1 MSDQPE
7 QSIPS
12 SAPSQSASGSQI
24 GEKKMKL
31 ILESIDR
38 MPTLP
43 VVAMKLMSIS
53 GAEDIDLDE
62 VIRLIESDP
71 AMSST
76 ILAMC
81 RTADK
86 GLGDK
91 ITTVRRAVIMLGLEA
106 VQVAAL
112 SVHVYQQLG
121 GKDAQ
126 AGKRVFDRTGF
137 WIHSLAVACCCEQI
151 AEMHPELGV
160 DGEQAYLAG
169 LLHDLGKMA
178 LDIVLPQAYE
188 RVLSMSASRR
198 CPLSLIEQT
207 VLGFDHHTAG
217 KRLAEHWKLPSAIRD
232 AIWLHS
238 QPIEALPK
246 GANRALVSVVTLGEA
261 WARDMHL
268 GWSGEHGDGLDVY
281 EIANQ
286 LSISDG
292 FFKAHSPQVIEGV
305 SKRGEILG
313 LGEQAQEDMLIESLT
328 AANRKLATLNT
339 GLRERAK
346 VGDAA
351 CRLMEA
357 VGVFNDSLTGG
368 ETVEQVI
375 CAMVQ
380 SAGVLVGSNRAA
392 VVFQH
397 GSEDRWESVMVDHGK
412 IVTAVKKVS
421 SPEWEHGE
429 AVRPGMLADANAA
442 QSMELASLDW
452 LRELFISVK
461 EIGAPMLLGSGSC
474 DGGELPSFVIIMP
487 KTGSGI
493 ERIIAH
499 AGFDGVRNL
508 WKRAL
513 VEAVLAQKSRRI
525 GEELAGANHAM
536 TALRN
541 ELTRTESLVQLGKMA
556 SGAAHEM
563 NSPLAIIRGRSQ
575 QLFER
580 LGTQR
585 ERESARA
592 IAAASDDLTDLITS
606 LHLIADPPEPSMTL
620 NDPVL
625 LVRQAIEIARDRCQY
640 QGVKAKIQFHVNTR
654 VSPIPMDIEL
664 LSKAIAEPIINA
676 VQANPR
682 AIVMVSIESAH
693 SNDRIKV
700 RITDC
705 GSGFTSHSI
714 KHAFDPFFSELE
726 AGRRSGLG
734 LSRARGV
741 VELHHGEIMLG
752 NHSGKTTGGEVE
764 ILLNQ
769 AFEDLDG
776 RGKRAAA

>member
-1 MSDQPE
+1 
-7 QSIPS
+7 
-12 SAPSQSASGSQI
+12 
-24 GEKKMKL
+24 
-31 ILESIDR
+31 
-38 MPTLP
+38 
-43 VVAMKLMSIS
+43 
-53 GAEDIDLDE
+53 
-62 VIRLIESDP
+62 
-71 AMSST
+71 
-76 ILAMC
+76 
-81 RTADK
+81 
-86 GLGDK
+86 
-91 ITTVRRAVIMLGLEA
+91 
-106 VQVAAL
+106 
-112 SVHVYQQLG
+112 
-121 GKDAQ
+121 
-126 AGKRVFDRTGF
+126 
-137 WIHSLAVACCCEQI
+137 
-151 AEMHPELGV
+151 
-160 DGEQAYLAG
+160 
-169 LLHDLGKMA
+169 
-178 LDIVLPQAYE
+178 
-188 RVLSMSASRR
+188 
-198 CPLSLIEQT
+198 
-207 VLGFDHHTAG
+207 
-217 KRLAEHWKLPSAIRD
+217 
-232 AIWLHS
+232 
-238 QPIEALPK
+238 
-246 GANRALVSVVTLGEA
+246 
-261 WARDMHL
+261 
-268 GWSGEHGDGLDVY
+268 
-281 EIANQ
+281 
-286 LSISDG
+286 
-292 FFKAHSPQVIEGV
+292 
-305 SKRGEILG
+305 
-313 LGEQAQEDMLIESLT
+313 
-328 AANRKLATLNT
+328 
-339 GLRERAK
+339 
-346 VGDAA
+346 
-351 CRLMEA
+351 
-357 VGVFNDSLTGG
+357 
-368 ETVEQVI
+368 
-375 CAMVQ
+375 MVQ

-392 VVFQH
+392 VIFQH

-412 IVTAVKKVS
+412 IVTAVKKVA

-429 AVRPGMLADANAA
+429 VVRPGMLADANAA

-452 LRELFISVK
+452 LRELFMSVK
-461 EIGAPMLLGSGSC
+461 EIGAPMLLGSKDSEQWVGKHC
-474 DGGELPSFVIIMP
+474 DGSELPSFVIIMP

-493 ERIIAH
+493 ERIIGH

-682 AIVMVSIESAH
+682 AIVMVSIESSH

-741 VELHHGEIMLG
+741 IELHHGEIG
-752 NHSGKTTGGEVE
+752 AWKPFG
-764 ILLNQ
+764 Q
-769 AFEDLDG
+769 DDRG
-776 RGKRAAA
+776 RG